1 MWRKRTILLLV
12 AKVIKKKDLREELR
26 DYLHLYVVKTQGSG
40 MEIEP
45 IGMMTIEIIA

>member
-1 MWRKRTILLLV
+1 MWRKRTILLV
-12 AKVIKKKDLREELR
+12 AKIIKKKDLRMKLR
-26 DYLHLYVVKTQGSG
+26 NYLHLYVVKTQGCG